1 MLFVGVDIIE
11 IDRIEDAIARWGERF
26 LGRVYTEAELEVC
39 KGRTPALAVRFAA
52 KEAVMKALGTGTN
65 GVGWQDIEVLPNPDG
80 KPLVFL
86 HRGARRKSE
95 ELGMT
100 HLDLSLSHSHHYAV
114 ASAVGGRIED
124 SNPR

>member
-39 KGRTPALAVRFAA
+39 RGRTPALAVRFAA

-65 GVGWQDIEVLPNPDG
+65 GVGWQDIEVLPNSDG

-86 HRGARRKSE
+86 HRGARKKSR

-114 ASAVGGRIED
+114 ASAVGGRLED